1 MDRRFF
7 PTEILV
13 NDPKWHV
20 TVRNIIHHVTCY
32 KWQSTIEE
40 MIKVSKPRIL
50 TIFERVLSFYLFAC
64 CGDKNRFKCRSCG
77 LYHFHPFSG
86 TIILTMEHP
95 NTKDGQ
101 VIVNHR
107 DWRTLESAEEL
118 SEDPKK
124 IWNDLI
130 VHPYGIFQTIG
141 RNLVVDN
148 WYDWTP

>member
-1 MDRRFF
+1 
-7 PTEILV
+7 
-13 NDPKWHV
+13 
-20 TVRNIIHHVTCY
+20 
-32 KWQSTIEE
+32 
-40 MIKVSKPRIL
+40 
-50 TIFERVLSFYLFAC
+50 
-64 CGDKNRFKCRSCG
+64 
-77 LYHFHPFSG
+77 
-86 TIILTMEHP
+86 MEHP
-95 NTKDGQ
+95 NTKGGQ

-107 DWRTLESAEEL
+107 DWRTVDSAEEL